1 MEYHNIRSGIFR
13 QRPNRFIALVEL
25 DGAVQRC
32 HVKNTGRCRELLV
45 PGARVLLEHCPGA
58 GRKTDYDLVAVWKG
72 VRLINMDAQAPN
84 RVAEEALRVGLLGT
98 IEQLRREQRHGD
110 SRFDFAFSRQ
120 GKPCF
125 LEVKGVT
132 LEENG
137 VVRFPDAPTLRGT
150 KHLRHLTHLA
160 QAGCGAFLLL
170 VVQMAEAD
178 YFTPNDAT
186 DPAFGRALRQAAQA
200 GVHILAYTCRVT
212 ETSLQLDKAIPVR
225 LGETKEEA
233 QT

>member
-1 MEYHNIRSGIFR
+1 MEYHNIQTGIFR

-25 DGAVQRC
+25 DGTVQRC

-45 PGARVLLEHCPGA
+45 PEAMVLLEHCPGT

-72 VRLINMDAQAPN
+72 SKLINMDAQAPN
-84 RVAEEALRVGLLGT
+84 CVAAEALQAGLLGT
-98 IEQLRREQRHGD
+98 ITQLRREQRHGD

-120 GKPCF
+120 GQPCF

-137 VVRFPDAPTLRGT
+137 IVRFPDAPTLRGV
-150 KHLRHLTHLA
+150 KHLRHLTQLA
-160 QAGCGAFLLL
+160 QAGCGAFLLF
-170 VVQMAEAD
+170 VVQMKDAA
-178 YFTPNDAT
+178 YFIPNDAT
-186 DPAFGRALRQAAQA
+186 DPAFGKALRQAAQA

-212 ETSLQLDKAIPVR
+212 ATSLQLDKAIPVR
-225 LGETKEEA
+225 LEETKGETYP
-233 QT
+233 

>member
-1 MEYHNIRSGIFR
+1 MEYHNIRTGIFR

-72 VRLINMDAQAPN
+72 ARLINMDAQAPN
-84 RVAEEALRVGLLGT
+84 RVAEEALQAGLLGT

-150 KHLRHLTHLA
+150 KHLRHLTQLA

-225 LGETKEEA
+225 LEETKEEA